1 MIFDLWHKTK
11 YSYENGASFC
21 HNLTTLKPK
30 SFKGQTVLEYNL
42 EISPKP
48 TDISERVDFFG
59 NTVTRF
65 SIQQNHEEL
74 VVIASSKVSRDYDLQ
89 IENENLVEGKKITVK
104 ESLKLLKEI
113 HPEIIDA
120 RQFVLP
126 SPLISDMSSEIKEY
140 ALLSFKPERSF
151 YDAAYELMQRIFTD
165 FDFVAGFTN
174 IATPLKE
181 VMKEKKGVCQDFAQ
195 IAIACV
201 RSIGLPARY
210 VSGYI
215 ETLAPEGKI
224 KLIGTDASHAWFS
237 VFIPTFGWVDFDP
250 TNNQIPKNQHI
261 VVAHGRDYYDV
272 PPLKG
277 VIYSTGKS
285 EMEVSVD
292 LRPSINT
299 SQQKTEQQQQQQQQQ
314 QQNYFY

>member
-21 HNLTTLKPK
+21 HNITTLKPK
-30 SFKGQTVLEYNL
+30 SFKGQTVLEYAL
-42 EISPKP
+42 EISPEP
-48 TDISERVDFFG
+48 TDISERLDFFG

-65 SIQQNHEEL
+65 SIQQSHEEL
-74 VVIASSKVSRDYDLQ
+74 VVIARSKVSRDYDIQ
-89 IENENLVEGKKITVK
+89 IEGQNLTEGKKVTI
-104 ESLKLLKEI
+104 EEALKLLKGTQLD
-113 HPEIIDA
+113 IIEA
-120 RQFVLP
+120 RQFVLG
-126 SPLISDMSSEIKEY
+126 SPLISDMSTVIKEY
-140 ALLSFKPERSF
+140 ALVSFKPERSL
-151 YDAAYELMQRIFTD
+151 YEASYELMQRIFTD
-165 FDFVAGFTN
+165 FDFVSGFTN
-174 IATPLKE
+174 IATPLKV

-201 RSIGLPARY
+201 RSMGLPARY

-215 ETLAPEGKI
+215 ETLPPEGKE

-237 VFIPTFGWVDFDP
+237 VFIPTLGWIDFDP

-285 EMEVSVD
+285 KMDVAVD
-292 LRPSINT
+292 LRPAKNYQ
-299 SQQKTEQQQQQQQQQ
+299 SQSQSQS
-314 QQNYFY
+314 

>member
-21 HNLTTLKPK
+21 HNITTLKPR
-30 SFKGQTVLEYNL
+30 SFKGQELLEYNL
-42 EISPKP
+42 EISPTP
-48 TDISERVDFFG
+48 TDISERLDFFG

-65 SIQQNHEEL
+65 FLQQNHKEL
-74 VVIASSKVSRDYDLQ
+74 IVVSRSKVSRDYNLQ
-89 IENENLVEGKKITVK
+89 TESKNAVEGKKITIEK
-104 ESLKLLKEI
+104 ALKLLKEVDI
-113 HPEIIDA
+113 ETIEA
-120 RQFVLP
+120 RQFVLL
-126 SPLISDMSSEIKEY
+126 SPLISDISPEIFAY
-140 ALLSFKPERSF
+140 AAKSFKPERSLF
-151 YDAAYELMQRIFTD
+151 DASFELMQRIFID
-165 FDFVAGFTN
+165 FDFDSEFTT
-174 IATPLKE
+174 IVTPLKE

-201 RSIGLPARY
+201 RSMGIPARY

-215 ETLAPEGKI
+215 ETLPPPGKE

-237 VFIPTFGWVDFDP
+237 VFIPTYGWIDFDP

-261 VVAHGRDYYDV
+261 VVAYGRDYYDV

-285 EMEVSVD
+285 EMDVSVD
-292 LRPSINT
+292 LRPAKIYKT
-299 SQQKTEQQQQQQQQQ
+299 QSQSQS
-314 QQNYFY
+314 

>member
-21 HNLTTLKPK
+21 HNITTLKPK
-30 SFKGQTVLEYNL
+30 TFKGQTVLEYAL
-42 EISPKP
+42 EISPTP
-48 TDISERVDFFG
+48 TDISERLDFFG

-74 VVIASSKVSRDYDLQ
+74 VVIARSKVIRDYNLQ
-89 IENENLVEGKKITVK
+89 IEGENLVEGKKVTVE
-104 ESLKLLKEI
+104 ESLKLLKGI
-113 HPEIIDA
+113 QPDIIEA
-120 RQFVLP
+120 RQFVLV
-126 SPLISDMSSEIKEY
+126 SPLISDMSTVIKDY
-140 ALLSFKPERSF
+140 ALVSFKPERSL
-151 YDAAYELMQRIFTD
+151 YEASYELMQRIFTD

-201 RSIGLPARY
+201 RSMGLPARY

-215 ETLAPEGKI
+215 ETVAPEGKE

-237 VFIPTFGWVDFDP
+237 VFIPTLGWVDFDP

-285 EMEVSVD
+285 TMDVSVD
-292 LRPSINT
+292 LRPAKNHQ
-299 SQQKTEQQQQQQQQQ
+299 SQQQSQ
-314 QQNYFY
+314 F

>member
-21 HNLTTLKPK
+21 HNITTLKPK
-30 SFKGQTVLEYNL
+30 NFKGQTVLEYAL
-42 EISPKP
+42 EISPTP
-48 TDISERVDFFG
+48 TDISERIDFFG

-74 VVIASSKVSRDYDLQ
+74 IVIARSKVSRDYNTQ
-89 IENENLVEGKKITVK
+89 IEGVNLTDGKKVTI
-104 ESLKLLKEI
+104 EQALKLLKGI
-113 HPEIIDA
+113 TPEVIEA
-120 RQFVLP
+120 RQYVLA
-126 SPLISDMSSEIKEY
+126 SPLISDMSSVIKEY
-140 ALLSFKPERSF
+140 AKVSFKPERSL
-151 YDAAYELMQRIFTD
+151 YEASYELMQRIFTD
-165 FDFVAGFTN
+165 FDFVSGFTN

-201 RSIGLPARY
+201 RSMGLPARY

-215 ETLAPEGKI
+215 ETLAPEGKE

-237 VFIPTFGWVDFDP
+237 VFIPTLGWIDFDP

-285 EMEVSVD
+285 KMDVSVD
-292 LRPSINT
+292 LRPAKNYQ
-299 SQQKTEQQQQQQQQQ
+299 SQSQSQS
-314 QQNYFY
+314 